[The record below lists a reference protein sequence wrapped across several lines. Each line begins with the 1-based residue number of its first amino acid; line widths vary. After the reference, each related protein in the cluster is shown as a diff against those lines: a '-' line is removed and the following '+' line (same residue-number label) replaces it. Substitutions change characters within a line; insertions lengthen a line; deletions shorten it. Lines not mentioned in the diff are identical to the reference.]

1 MCEIGC
7 RTGIERE
14 RERYVGWEESG
25 RREEEKR
32 DLVSR
37 VVEMLVLLYTR
48 YTTLVC

>member
-7 RTGIERE
+7 RTGIE